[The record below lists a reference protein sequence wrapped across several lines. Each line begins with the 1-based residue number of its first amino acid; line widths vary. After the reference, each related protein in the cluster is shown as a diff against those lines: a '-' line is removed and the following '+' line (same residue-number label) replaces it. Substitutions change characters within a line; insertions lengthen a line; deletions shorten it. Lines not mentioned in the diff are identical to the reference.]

1 MDSEAVPAAL
11 RERLGPEATTGLLD
25 LLHSA
30 RLDWRDDVIAA
41 CGERFERRLAAE
53 MSGLRLEIT
62 QGDAALRQEMTE
74 LGASLRQDMKEL
86 GAGLR
91 QEMTELGA
99 SLRQEMTELGASLR
113 QETTQLGA
121 SLRQE
126 MTELGASLRQET
138 AQLGASLR
146 QESAESAATLR
157 QEIAGLRTDMWAG
170 RVELLK
176 WCFVFWVGQVV
187 AVAGVLAVM
196 LRLWR
201 T

>member
-11 RERLGPEATTGLLD
+11 RERLGPEATTGLVD

-62 QGDAALRQEMTE
+62 QGDAA
-74 LGASLRQDMKEL
+74 
-86 GAGLR
+86 
-91 QEMTELGA
+91 
-99 SLRQEMTELGASLR
+99 
-113 QETTQLGA
+113 
-121 SLRQE
+121 LRQE

>member
-11 RERLGPEATTGLLD
+11 RERLGPEATTGLVD

-113 QETTQLGA
+113 QET
-121 SLRQE
+121 
-126 MTELGASLRQET
+126 

-196 LRLWR
+196 MRLWR

>member
-1 MDSEAVPAAL
+1 VNDSSGDW
-11 RERLGPEATTGLLD
+11 RERCPG
-25 LLHSA
+25 SV
-30 RLDWRDDVIAA
+30 WKI
-41 CGERFERRLAAE
+41 
-53 MSGLRLEIT
+53 M

-74 LGASLRQDMKEL
+74 LGASLRQEMKEL
-86 GAGLR
+86 GAG
-91 QEMTELGA
+91 
-99 SLRQEMTELGASLR
+99 
-113 QETTQLGA
+113 
-121 SLRQE
+121 
-126 MTELGASLRQET
+126 
-138 AQLGASLR
+138 LR